1 MNWSPGRRLA
11 SEPTID
17 ASAPSARW
25 VWPRITPGCSSNVR
39 FTRSSNSRMRSIWVN
54 TQTSPSRSRPLPLPL
69 AVTEAPSLSCDA
81 RAELRARRLVGPP
94 EDLLHREVAQLLGEH
109 LDAPRAPIAVLAGRL
124 DVGRH
129 VELPLAGQAAVVD
142 RLVEEVVH
150 VLAPPVAQL
159 DPAQVLRRDALE
171 VVRRDPELRHVPR
184 VDRNAAVRRA
194 GPLDD
199 VERGVEAVHVDVER
213 HQLVDELRRVGVG
226 CVGAELGEALGHL
239 LARALRTGGGAGL
252 DVMRVERGGGIE
264 EQAPVRVGRGA
275 AFVAGVEEPVHEELE
290 LEVVEPGRVEDVLHL
305 AQRAGLEHVLEVGV
319 PDPDSAKACVRR
331 LLAAVAPVE
340 RRPLAAHVHLD
351 GAGHGPVEAH
361 QLDVAHRSLL
371 LAVEPS
377 AGPGAWFAC
386 ARRGSCRWVLAYQPA
401 TEPASTGISIPVTNE
416 ASSEHSHTTTA
427 ATSAGSPNRLIACG
441 RRISSWRSGVSL
453 DISGVMIAPGQTA
466 LTRIPWL
473 AYSTAAFF
481 VSPPMPCLLAVYALS
496 SRTARRPAFEDVLTI
511 APPPSSSMR
520 RIWCFIPRNV
530 PRRFTAMTR
539 SKSSSSVSCSSLWT
553 PIPALL
559 WAKSSRPWRATTVS
573 TAFAQSSPRATS
585 HTTNSASPPA
595 ARIACTVSSPPA
607 RSTSATITAA
617 PSCAKRMAQARP
629 MPLAAPVTRPA
640 LPCTRPAMAA
650 TLDQGRGA
658 GWCRRARSV
667 ADPCR
672 ARLALEGGVADLARR
687 EVELALEDAAEVGGV
702 AEASAEGD

>member
-1 MNWSPGRRLA
+1 MSWSPSRSA
-11 SEPTID
+11 AIEPTID
-17 ASAPSARW
+17 ASAPSARS
-25 VWPRITPGCSSNVR
+25 VWPLITRGCSSNVR
-39 FTRSSNSRMRSIWVN
+39 FTRSSNSRMRSIWVK
-54 TQTSPSRSRPLPLPL
+54 TQTSRSRSRPLPLAR

-81 RAELRARRLVGPP
+81 RADLRARRLVVPP

-109 LDAPRAPIAVLAGRL
+109 LDAPRAPIAVLAARL

-129 VELPLAGQAAVVD
+129 VELPLAGQAAEVD
-142 RLVEEVVH
+142 RLVDEVVH

-171 VVRRDPELRHVPR
+171 VVRRDPELRRVPR

-213 HQLVDELRRVGVG
+213 HQLVDDLRRVVVG

-239 LARALRTGGGAGL
+239 LERALRTGDVADL

-319 PDPDSAKACVRR
+319 PDPDAAEAGLRR
-331 LLAAVAPVE
+331 LLAAVAPIE

-371 LAVEPS
+371 LLGLEPS
-377 AGPGAWFAC
+377 AGPRARFAC
-386 ARRGSCRWVLAYQPA
+386 ARRGSCRSALAYQPA

-416 ASSEHSHTTTA
+416 ASSEHSQTTTA
-427 ATSAGSPNRLIACG
+427 ATSAGSPKRLIACG
-441 RRISSWRSGVSL
+441 RRISAWRSGVSL

-466 LTRIPWL
+466 LTRMPWL
-473 AYSTAAFF
+473 ASSTAAFF
-481 VSPPMPCLLAVYALS
+481 VTPPMPCLLAVYALS

-511 APPPSSSMR
+511 APPPSSSIR
-520 RIWCFIPRNV
+520 RIWCFMPRNV

-573 TAFAQSSPRATS
+573 TAFAQSLPRATS
-585 HTTNSASPPA
+585 QATNSASPPA
-595 ARIACTVSSPPA
+595 ARIVCTVSSPPA
-607 RSTSATITAA
+607 RARSRSATAA
-617 PSCAKRMAQARP
+617 PSAAKRIAQARP
-629 MPLAAPVTRPA
+629 MPLAAPVTRAA
-640 LPCTRPAMAA
+640 LPCIPPAMAGDA
-650 TLDQGRGA
+650 RSARWARLVSQRSIRCRSVPPAARARG
-658 GWCRRARSV
+658 RRAAPRS
-667 ADPCR
+667 
-672 ARLALEGGVADLARR
+672 
-687 EVELALEDAAEVGGV
+687 
-702 AEASAEGD
+702 ASARTCA

>member
-1 MNWSPGRRLA
+1 MSWSPSRSA
-11 SEPTID
+11 AIEPTID
-17 ASAPSARW
+17 ASAPSARC
-25 VWPRITPGCSSNVR
+25 VWPLITPGCSSNVR
-39 FTRSSNSRMRSIWVN
+39 FTRSSNSRMRSIWVK
-54 TQTSPSRSRPLPLPL
+54 TQTSRSRSRPLPLAR

-109 LDAPRAPIAVLAGRL
+109 LDAPRAPIAVLAARL

-142 RLVEEVVH
+142 RLVDEVVH

-184 VDRNAAVRRA
+184 VDRDAAVRRA

-213 HQLVDELRRVGVG
+213 HQLVDDLRRVVVG

-239 LARALRTGGGAGL
+239 LERALRTGDVADL

-319 PDPDSAKACVRR
+319 PDPDAAEAGLRR
-331 LLAAVAPVE
+331 LLAAVAPIE

-361 QLDVAHRSLL
+361 QLDLPYLPPPLPANPR
-371 LAVEPS
+371 
-377 AGPGAWFAC
+377 AGPGAWFAG
-386 ARRGSCRWVLAYQPA
+386 ARRVSCRWVLPSQPA
-401 TEPASTGISIPVTNE
+401 TEPASTGISTPATNE
-416 ASSEHSHTTTA
+416 ASSDHTHTTTA
-427 ATSAGSPNRLIACG
+427 ATSAGSPKRLIACG

-453 DISGVMIAPGQTA
+453 LISGVMIAPGHTA
-466 LTRIPWL
+466 FTRIPWL

-496 SRTARRPAFEDVLTI
+496 SRTARRPAFEEVFTI
-511 APPPSSSMR
+511 APPPSSSIR
-520 RIWCFIPRNV
+520 PIWCFMPRNV

-585 HTTNSASPPA
+585 HATNSASPPA
-595 ARIACTVSSPPA
+595 ARIACTVSSPAA
-607 RSTSATITAA
+607 RSMSATITAA
-617 PSCAKRMAQARP
+617 PSAANRMAQARP

-640 LPCTRPAMAA
+640 LPCIRPAMGGDARSARWARLVSQRSIRCRSVPPAA
-650 TLDQGRGA
+650 RARG
-658 GWCRRARSV
+658 RRAAPRS
-667 ADPCR
+667 
-672 ARLALEGGVADLARR
+672 
-687 EVELALEDAAEVGGV
+687 
-702 AEASAEGD
+702 ASARTRA